1 MSLSTFRALNA
12 RDRALV
18 AVAVLVDGGD
28 SKVYLDF
35 DSERSEELKRAAEEL
50 CALEIDARVAFVGT
64 VLRLAL
70 EEGE

>member
-1 MSLSTFRALNA
+1 MSLATWRSLSP

-18 AVAVLVDGGD
+18 AVAVLIDGAD
-28 SKVYLDF
+28 SKMYLECDAEK
-35 DSERSEELKRAAEEL
+35 SELFKRAADEL
-50 CALEIDARVAFVGT
+50 SSLEVDARVAFVGT

>member
-1 MSLSTFRALNA
+1 MSLSSWRSLSA

-18 AVAVLVDGGD
+18 AVAVLVDGSD
-28 SKVYLDF
+28 SKVFLGF
-35 DSERSEELKRAAEEL
+35 DGDRGEQLKRAAEEL
-50 CALEIDARVAFVGT
+50 CSLEVDARVAFVGT

>member
-1 MSLSTFRALNA
+1 MSLATWRSLSP

-18 AVAVLVDGGD
+18 AVAVLVDGSD
-28 SKVYLDF
+28 SKLYLECDA
-35 DSERSEELKRAAEEL
+35 ERAEQLKKAANEL
-50 CALEIDARVAFVGT
+50 CTLEVDARVAFVGT

>member
-1 MSLSTFRALNA
+1 MSLATWRSLSP

-18 AVAVLVDGGD
+18 AVAVLVDGSD
-28 SKVYLDF
+28 SKLYLDC
-35 DSERSEELKRAAEEL
+35 DADRAEQLKKAAEEL
-50 CALEIDARVAFVGT
+50 CSLEVDARVAFVGT

>member
-1 MSLSTFRALNA
+1 MSLATFRGLSA

-18 AVAVLVDGGD
+18 AIAVLVDGGE

-35 DSERSEELKRAAEEL
+35 DAERSDELKRAADEL
-50 CALEIDARVAFVGT
+50 CTLEIDARVAFVGT

>member
-1 MSLSTFRALNA
+1 MSLASWRALSA

-18 AVAVLVDGGD
+18 AVAVLIDGSD
-28 SKVYLDF
+28 AQLYLGCDE
-35 DSERSEELKRAAEEL
+35 ERSEQLRRAAEEL
-50 CALEIDARVAFVGT
+50 CGLDVDARVAFVGT

>member
-1 MSLSTFRALNA
+1 MSLSTFRSLSA

-18 AVAVLVDGGD
+18 AVAVLVDGSD
-28 SKVYLDF
+28 SKMYLDL
-35 DSERSEELKRAAEEL
+35 DRDKSEQLRQAVEEL

>member
-1 MSLSTFRALNA
+1 MSLATFRSLNA

-18 AVAVLVDGGD
+18 AVAVLVDGND
-28 SKVYLDF
+28 SRIYLDF
-35 DSERSEELKRAAEEL
+35 DSTKSEELKRAAGEL
-50 CALEIDARVAFVGT
+50 CALEVDARVAFVGT

>member
-1 MSLSTFRALNA
+1 MSLTTFRSLGA

-18 AVAVLVDGGD
+18 AVAVLIDGNDG
-28 SKVYLDF
+28 SMYLDF
-35 DSERSEELKRAAEEL
+35 DAERSEELKRAVGEL
-50 CALEIDARVAFVGT
+50 CALEVDARLAFVGT

>member
-1 MSLSTFRALNA
+1 MSLATFRALSPRN
-12 RDRALV
+12 RALV
-18 AVAVLVDGGD
+18 AVAVLVDG
-28 SKVYLDF
+28 SEAKVYLDF
-35 DSERSEELKRAAEEL
+35 DLDTSEQLKRAAEEL